1 MGEGFDEPR
10 LDTILLAMPVSWKG
24 TLAQYVGR
32 LHRNYEG
39 KQEVRVYDY
48 VDIHVPMLER
58 MYHKRL
64 KGYSELGYQVKM
76 SGQDASV
83 SQIYD
88 GQNYLVPFTADLE
101 AAASDILIV
110 SPLLKT
116 AHIKAVLPVLEKA
129 AASDI
134 SITICTN
141 PTKDYKPEQQ
151 AAIQQSIELLQS
163 GGITVET
170 HSRLQHR
177 YAVIDR
183 SIVWYGSIDY
193 LSYSVKDDDALRF
206 ENPDIAGEL
215 LELRNEGGQPAQMQI
230 EQLM

>member
-1 MGEGFDEPR
+1 
-10 LDTILLAMPVSWKG
+10 
-24 TLAQYVGR
+24 
-32 LHRNYEG
+32 
-39 KQEVRVYDY
+39 
-48 VDIHVPMLER
+48 
-58 MYHKRL
+58 
-64 KGYSELGYQVKM
+64 M

-129 AASDI
+129 AASDV
-134 SITICTN
+134 SIIICTN